1 MPARDRESRVLVA
14 QIAAAERWG
23 RTPDRTAATAPARA
37 GLRAKFARE
46 IDPYGALAKSDPAEL
61 ERRVDQL
68 HHAHMLRMS
77 LKAKAAR
84 KKATELRALEA
95 ELAANGVSEPR
106 TTGAP
111 AAEGGGHDAT

>member
-1 MPARDRESRVLVA
+1 MAARSPEDRSLAA

-23 RTPDRTAATAPARA
+23 RTADRTAATAPARP

-46 IDPYGALAKSDPAEL
+46 IDPDHTLPVDEL

-68 HHAHMLRMS
+68 VRAHMLRMS

-84 KKATELRALEA
+84 RALREMA
-95 ELAANGVSEPR
+95 ELDDTAS
-106 TTGAP
+106 
-111 AAEGGGHDAT
+111 GGGRVA